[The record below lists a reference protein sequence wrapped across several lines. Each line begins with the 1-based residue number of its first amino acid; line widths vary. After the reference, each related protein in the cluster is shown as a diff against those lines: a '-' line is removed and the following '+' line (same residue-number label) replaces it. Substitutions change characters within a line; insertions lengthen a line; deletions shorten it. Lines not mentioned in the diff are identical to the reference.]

1 VSRSMVTEV
10 PAGNVQ
16 GLRRAFTPHGRL
28 PSWADAGLALALLA
42 VALVH
47 ARGASVLG
55 VALDVAMV
63 LPLLWRRHAPVA
75 VFSLIWALA
84 ALQGLTE
91 APTFTDTALLV
102 AFYAV
107 ASTTDRR
114 TTIVVGLALE
124 LGVVFAA
131 TGSASGAGIWL
142 REFIALSGLA
152 TAAGVLGINVRNRRH
167 ILAGLHERA
176 QRLQQEHER
185 EVALATATE
194 RSRIAREMHDV
205 VAHNLSVMVA
215 LCDGAAYHVH
225 DAPER
230 VSAALEQS
238 SRTGRQALAEMR
250 QLLGVLREAP
260 SGAALAPQP
269 GIRQIEDLVEQI
281 RAAGIPVTYRL
292 SGEITG
298 APPGMELA
306 IYRIVQEALTNTLKH
321 AGLGARVTVTLA
333 CAGDTV
339 EVEVSD
345 TGTSSRVPGAGGAG
359 LRGMRERA
367 AIYGGSLH
375 AGPRL
380 GGGWQVRASLGL
392 PAASAVSAASTAPA
406 ASAPAAAP
414 AASAP
419 AATPAASAPAAAPA
433 AAAAAR

>member
-1 VSRSMVTEV
+1 VTEV
-10 PAGNVQ
+10 PESNVQ
-16 GLRRAFTPHGRL
+16 GLRRAFAPHGRL

-47 ARGASVLG
+47 TRGAGVLG
-55 VALDVAMV
+55 VVLDVAMV
-63 LPLLWRRHAPVA
+63 LPLLWRRQAPVA
-75 VFSLIWALA
+75 VFSLIWAVA
-84 ALQGLTE
+84 AVQGLTE

-102 AFYAV
+102 AFYTV

-114 TTIVVGLALE
+114 KTIATGMALE

-131 TGSASGAGIWL
+131 TKSAPGAGEWL

-167 ILAGLHERA
+167 TLAGLRERA
-176 QRLQQEHER
+176 ERLQQEHER

-194 RSRIAREMHDV
+194 RARIAREMHDV

-215 LCDGAAYHVH
+215 LCDGAGYHIH

-230 VSAALEQS
+230 VASALELA

-250 QLLGVLREAP
+250 QLLGVLRETPA
-260 SGAALAPQP
+260 GADLAPQP

-281 RAAGIPVTYRL
+281 RVAGIPVTYSL
-292 SGEITG
+292 SGEIAG

-321 AGLGARVTVTLA
+321 AGPGARASVTVA

-339 EVEVSD
+339 DVEVTD
-345 TGTSSRVPGAGGAG
+345 TGTSSPVPRAGGAG

-367 AIYGGSLH
+367 AVYGGSLE
-375 AGPRL
+375 AGPRPA
-380 GGGWQVRASLGL
+380 GGWHVRASLGL
-392 PAASAVSAASTAPA
+392 PAAPEAAT
-406 ASAPAAAP
+406 AAA
-414 AASAP
+414 
-419 AATPAASAPAAAPA
+419 T
-433 AAAAAR
+433 R